1 MKLLRYLGWALRV
14 FIFTALFL
22 FALKNTDPV
31 TLRFYFDQ
39 SWQPPLVLLLL
50 GFFAGGI
57 AVGVLATLGRVFRQ
71 RREILQLRRD
81 LRARGAR
88 AMPVAPVADVPV
100 DETSTAAGA
109 EAIVPRAGA

>member
-1 MKLLRYLGWALRV
+1 MKLLRYLGWAVRV

-22 FALKNTDPV
+22 FALKNADPV

-50 GFFAGGI
+50 GFFAGGV

-88 AMPVAPVADVPV
+88 SVPVPPAADVPA
-100 DETSTAAGA
+100 EPAPGATAPGT
-109 EAIVPRAGA
+109 GG

>member
-50 GFFAGGI
+50 GFFAGGV

-88 AMPVAPVADVPV
+88 ATPVAPVADVLPEDV
-100 DETSTAAGA
+100 PTDAGP
-109 EAIVPRAGA
+109 EALPPRAGA